1 MKKPHTFKHDKY
13 NKALKSLLALV
24 KADLPQ
30 FMIYLIGVSRV
41 GKTTLQKDLL
51 KHLPSDWFE
60 KVLRFEAPPKMTTQ
74 FTFKPFLLR
83 YLEQLGDPFVEAM
96 IRSYKRAT
104 NYELIELIVKRI
116 EKKGIRLV
124 IIDEADLFVT
134 ARGDAQAY
142 ENLQFLK
149 SLVNV
154 TGIPHIFA
162 GTPELGEFLSMEG
175 QVINRSHVITLA
187 PYSGTNKTHVSI
199 FLQALREFEKDLE
212 TPVCEKLKEDPVA
225 IFKAT
230 NGCVGAL
237 KELLIRMDAM
247 AIGHEQP
254 TITSELIERFGFFD
268 PDNVR
273 QGEIEEF
280 HSSNNNPV
288 TDPLKNPSGPGK
300 KKKGEWHKGN
310 SRRKRH
316 PGRRKPSSDQ
326 VGQDI

>member
-1 MKKPHTFKHDKY
+1 
-13 NKALKSLLALV
+13 
-24 KADLPQ
+24 
-30 FMIYLIGVSRV
+30 MIYLIGVSRV
-41 GKTTLQKDLL
+41 GKTTLQEDLIR
-51 KHLPSDWFE
+51 HLPNDW
-60 KVLRFEAPPKMTTQ
+60 KQSVVRFEAPPKMTNQ
-74 FTFKPFLLR
+74 FTFKPLLLR

-104 NYELIELIVKRI
+104 NYELIQLIVKRI
-116 EKKGIRLV
+116 EKKRIRLV
-124 IIDEADLFVT
+124 IIDEADIFASV
-134 ARGDAQAY
+134 RSDSQAY

-154 TGIPHIFA
+154 TRVPHIFA

-187 PYSGTNKTHVSI
+187 PYNGTNKTHVSI

-212 TPVCEKLKEDPVA
+212 TPVCEKLKEDPA
-225 IFKAT
+225 ALFKAT

-254 TITSELIERFGFFD
+254 TISSELIERFGFFD
-268 PDNVR
+268 PDDVR
-273 QGEIEEF
+273 QEEIEEF
-280 HSSNNNPV
+280 HSTNNKPV
-288 TDPLKNPSGPGK
+288 ADPLKNPSDPGK
-300 KKKGEWHKGN
+300 KKKREWHKGK
-310 SRRKRH
+310 SRRKRR

-326 VGQDI
+326 VGEDL